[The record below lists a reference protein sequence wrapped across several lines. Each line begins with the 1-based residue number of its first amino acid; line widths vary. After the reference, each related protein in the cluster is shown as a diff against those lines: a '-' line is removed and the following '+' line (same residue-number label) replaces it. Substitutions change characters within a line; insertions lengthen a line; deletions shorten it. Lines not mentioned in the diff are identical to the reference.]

1 MAQIQFILGRS
12 GTGKTQRCIDEI
24 CQALITPIGSPPA
37 KREYPD
43 LSGEA
48 RRAKT
53 EGGRGLQG
61 ASSLVLLVPEQA
73 TYQAERAIL
82 SHPEI
87 KGFSRLHVL
96 SFNRLQFRLQGGR
109 GGMAEIS
116 RTGKQMILHKIL
128 LELSD
133 RLTLYKG
140 DVQRMGLAAKLSDL
154 LTELQH
160 ADCTPKQI
168 RALADALAAKPGQ
181 ELAAAKWADIAA
193 VFEAY
198 EAFFASAESR
208 FKNPDVELTHAK
220 KMVASAPFL
229 RGARLWVDG
238 FSGFSVQERDLL
250 VEMLKVCQDASIA
263 LCLDPATLDLANDDE
278 DKLDE
283 CSLFAS
289 TEQTYCQLLRIVR
302 GCKLKLNEPV
312 ILDQPFRFSDAPA
325 LAALEANFIS
335 DKPAKPVPAD
345 SALQIA
351 ACGHVRAEALW
362 VAGQIRSLVK
372 DGGCRYREIAVVV
385 PDMDAYQHYIESAFN
400 QYELPYFL
408 DRPRR
413 MKTHPLTELIGS
425 ALQAVQG
432 GFESSDVL
440 SFLRSPLMPVL
451 FDRIDALG
459 NYCLAFDV
467 QGGEWLQKPA
477 WCFAS
482 DTEKPRYDEPA
493 MDALRRELIAPLRTL
508 QEALSVQETISA
520 GQFTQAVW
528 QLLQT
533 LKVQEVLAKWAAED
547 ATDQRFGHRQIFA
560 AMVELMDELCAVF
573 EGVEMPASAWGSIF
587 TDALAAG
594 TIKLI
599 PPTLDQV
606 LVGSIE
612 RSRHPDIKAIFLI
625 GATQKQFPVPVM
637 GETLLTEQDYQ
648 LAAGGALEL
657 ANPYDM
663 SLTHRPY
670 LAYIALTRA
679 SKRVALSYPL
689 LDEKGSAVVP
699 WSGIEQL
706 TAMFTDVA
714 VQFPQGSIQD
724 ASDIQTPHQLGLWL
738 SGHLGKDRGSVI
750 SEQSAINS
758 QEVGAGVLDRMADC
772 GDPAM
777 NDIAALVR
785 KSLDY
790 DNAAAMAPGMAEK
803 IFTFPMTMSVTRLG
817 TFAKCP
823 YQYFAKYTL
832 GLEKRQQLRFEPMDV
847 GKFYHEVLEAVFKAL
862 KKQNKDWGDLDTNA
876 LAALCDSESE
886 KVLATNTLLVNFMR
900 KRSHHRYIIESAR
913 EVLRLFVPMLGQLS
927 RASRF
932 KQTEAELKF
941 GFDESLRLVLP
952 LDDKR
957 QIHFRGLID
966 RLDVANIEGKPAA
979 IVFDYKSGGK
989 KIDFAGMLYGL
1000 DLQLPVYLLAMGHQK
1015 MTPAGAFFLPIDSG
1029 TSSAALSGLDAIEAG
1044 FNKARGLFDGSF
1056 FDAIDTEAASSGG
1069 WSGCYNFYVNKDGE
1083 PYSYYN
1089 SSGALKPDDFQSLLD
1104 YTEQCIKKLIMD
1116 LAAGCIAITPYRI
1129 GTQSPC
1135 SWCDYRPLCRFD
1147 WQINDYNILDNVN
1160 KELALEKMKE
1170 FLNE

>member
-1 MAQIQFILGRS
+1 
-12 GTGKTQRCIDEI
+12 
-24 CQALITPIGSPPA
+24 
-37 KREYPD
+37 
-43 LSGEA
+43 
-48 RRAKT
+48 
-53 EGGRGLQG
+53 
-61 ASSLVLLVPEQA
+61 
-73 TYQAERAIL
+73 
-82 SHPEI
+82 
-87 KGFSRLHVL
+87 
-96 SFNRLQFRLQGGR
+96 
-109 GGMAEIS
+109 MAEIS

-154 LTELQH
+154 LGELQH

-220 KMVASAPFL
+220 ERVASAPFL

-250 VEMLKVCQDASIA
+250 VEMLKVCKEASIA
-263 LCLDPATLDLANDDE
+263 LCLDPAAIDLANDDE
-278 DKLDE
+278 DKLDP
-283 CSLFAS
+283 CSLFGS

-302 GCKLKLNEPV
+302 GCKLKLSEPV
-312 ILDQPFRFSDAPA
+312 ILNRPFRFSEAPA

-345 SALQIA
+345 GALQIA

-362 VAGQIRSLVK
+362 VAGQIRALVK
-372 DGGCRYREIAVVV
+372 DGGGRYREIAVVV

-425 ALQAVQG
+425 ALQTAQG
-432 GFESSDVL
+432 GFKLSDVL
-440 SFLRSPLMPVL
+440 SFLHSPLMPVP
-451 FDRIDALG
+451 FDKIDALA

-467 QGGEWLQKPA
+467 QGSEWLQKPA
-477 WCFAS
+477 WRFAS
-482 DTEKPRYDEPA
+482 DAEKQRYDEPA
-493 MDALRRELIAPLRTL
+493 IDALRQELIAPLRTL
-508 QEALSVQETISA
+508 QEVLSVQETISA

-533 LKVQEVLAKWAAED
+533 LKVQDVLAQWAAED

-594 TIKLI
+594 TIRLI

-637 GETLLTEQDYQ
+637 GESLLTEQDYQ

-657 ANPYDM
+657 ANPYDV

-679 SKRVALSYPL
+679 SKRVTLSYPL

-714 VQFPQGSIQD
+714 VQFPQASIENGG
-724 ASDIQTPHQLGLWL
+724 DIQTPHQLGLWL
-738 SGHLGKDRGSVI
+738 SQRLGKDRGSVI

-758 QEVGAGVLDRMADC
+758 QEVGAGVLHRMADC

-777 NDIAALVR
+777 NDIAALVK

-803 IFTFPMTMSVTRLG
+803 IFTFPMTMSVTRMG

-862 KKQNKDWGDLDTNA
+862 KQRGADWGDLSVEELIT
-876 LAALCDSESE
+876 LCDEQSE
-886 KVLATNTLLVNFMR
+886 KVLANNTLLVNFMR

-913 EVLRLFVPMLGQLS
+913 EVLRQFVPMLGQLS

-932 KQTEAELKF
+932 KQAEAELKF
-941 GFDESLRLVLP
+941 GFDDTLRLIVP
-952 LDDKR
+952 LNDGR
-957 QIHFRGLID
+957 QIHLRGLID
-966 RLDVANIEGKPAA
+966 RLDVADIDGKQAA

-989 KIDFAGMLYGL
+989 AIDFAGILYAL

-1015 MTPAGAFFLPIDSG
+1015 MTPAGAFFLPINSG
-1029 TSSAALSGLDAIEAG
+1029 TSPKSLSELEAIEAS

-1056 FDAIDTEAASSGG
+1056 FNAIDTEASSSGG
-1069 WSGCYNFYVNKDGE
+1069 WSEYFNYYVNNDGE
-1083 PYSYYN
+1083 PYSYYKT
-1089 SSGALKPDDFQSLLD
+1089 SGALKPDDFQALLSH
-1104 YTEQCIKKLIMD
+1104 TEQCIKKLMTD
-1116 LAAGCIAITPYRI
+1116 LAAGCITIAPFRI

-1135 SWCDYRPLCRFD
+1135 TWCDYRALCRFD
-1147 WQINDYNILDNVN
+1147 WQVNDYNILESCN
-1160 KELALEKMKE
+1160 KEQALEKMKE
-1170 FLNE
+1170 NNL